1 MKDKEETARTDHPSL
16 EACLTKSL
24 GRYRRD
30 NGAKTAG
37 GDTQRLF
44 AASQRL
50 AAEVSRMFGPEP
62 DIADRHYWLET
73 MMNHIPDYIYAKD
86 LEGRFLIAN
95 RATVA
100 DNGFAEMKDIIGK
113 TDYDLH
119 PAEMIGHMAATER
132 QVIETG
138 QPIFGM
144 EERAFVSKGYER
156 WLMTSKVPLRN
167 KQGETIGIV
176 GISRDISDRK
186 KAERLLVG
194 QARLLEMIATST
206 PLADFFNELILMIE
220 AHLPGIVGSIL
231 LLSPDGRQLLSGAA
245 PGLDEAYC
253 SAIHGLAIGPKAGS
267 CGTAAWRG
275 EPVVV
280 ADVLSDPL
288 WEDYAGL
295 IRPLGYRS
303 CWSTPIQSY
312 QGQVLG
318 TFALYSRDVGVPSV
332 EQNDMI
338 SMAAH
343 LAGIAIERR
352 QSEERI
358 QFMAHHDALT
368 GLPNRVLFDER
379 VASALQQARVSG
391 QWVALAFLDLDN
403 FKLINDTLGHN
414 AGDELL
420 RVVAGRML
428 ACVRKSDMIVRVGG
442 DEFIILLNG
451 LPPERSI
458 VLSRL
463 EDIRAAIGAPLVLG
477 GRSLQVSCSMGV
489 VCYPDHGETA
499 SELLANA
506 DSAMYR
512 AKEIGRNNLQLF
524 DVEMALKAHE
534 KLRRH
539 EELRD
544 AIARGEFVLHYQPQM
559 NLKTQRIFAAES
571 LLRWQHPQRGMVLPG
586 EFIPLAEETGL
597 IVPIGDWVLN
607 EACRQNKAWQDAGL
621 PSIVVSVNVSA
632 RQFKERNW
640 VSRVAEAL
648 EVSGLEAR
656 YLELEVT
663 ESLIMQDVVT
673 AVATMHELEALGVH
687 LAIDDFGTGYSSLS
701 ALKSFPVRR
710 LKIDR
715 SFVQDIPDDADDMAI
730 TGAIISLAQKL
741 QMQVIAEGVETQAQV
756 DFLAASGC
764 DDIQGYFI
772 SRPVGAAAFVALLAG

>member
-1 MKDKEETARTDHPSL
+1 M
-16 EACLTKSL
+16 TKNL
-24 GRYRRD
+24 NRARRD
-30 NGAKTAG
+30 SGARVASND
-37 GDTQRLF
+37 DTQRLI

-50 AAEVSRMFGPEP
+50 AAEVSRMFGEEP

-73 MMNHIPDYIYAKD
+73 MVNHIPDYIYAKD
-86 LEGRFLIAN
+86 LDGRFLIAN

-100 DNGFAEMKDIIGK
+100 DNGFEEMQQLLGK

-119 PAEMIGHMAATER
+119 PAEAVDHMAATER

-167 KQGETIGIV
+167 KQGQTIGIV
-176 GISRDISDRK
+176 GVSRDITDRK
-186 KAERLLVG
+186 KAERLLLG
-194 QARLLEMIATST
+194 QARLLEMIAKST
-206 PLADFFNELILMIE
+206 PLTEFFNELILMIE
-220 AHLPGIVGSIL
+220 AHLPGIIGSVL
-231 LLSPDGRQLLSGAA
+231 LLSPDGRHLVTGAA
-245 PGLDEAYC
+245 PGLDDAFC
-253 SAIHGLAIGPKAGS
+253 AAIHGAAIGPKVGS

-275 EPVVV
+275 EPVIV
-280 ADVLSDPL
+280 ADILTDPL
-288 WEDYAGL
+288 WEDYTDL
-295 IRPLGYRS
+295 IRPFGYRS
-303 CWSTPIQSY
+303 CWSTPIRSY
-312 QGQVLG
+312 QGKVLG
-318 TFALYSRDVGVPSV
+318 TFALYSCEPGNPTA
-332 EQNDMI
+332 EQSELI

-379 VASALQQARVSG
+379 VASALQQVRASG
-391 QWVALAFLDLDN
+391 QWLALAFLDLDN
-403 FKLINDTLGHN
+403 FKLINDTLGHH

-420 RVVAGRML
+420 RIVAARML

-451 LPPERSI
+451 LPAESRL

-463 EDIRAAIGAPLVLG
+463 ENIRLAIGAPMVVA

-489 VCYPDHGETA
+489 ACYPDHGQTA
-499 SELLANA
+499 TELLANA

-512 AKEIGRNNLQLF
+512 AKEVGRNNLQLF
-524 DVEMALKAHE
+524 DAEMAAKAHE
-534 KLRRH
+534 RLLRH

-544 AIARGEFVLHYQPQM
+544 AVTRGEFVLHYQPQL
-559 NLKTQRIFAAES
+559 NLKTGRIFAAES
-571 LLRWQHPQRGMVLPG
+571 LLRWQHPQRGLIAPAD
-586 EFIPLAEETGL
+586 FIPLAEETGL
-597 IVPIGDWVLN
+597 IVPIGDWVLS
-607 EACRQNKAWQDAGL
+607 EACRQNRAWQDAGL
-621 PSIVVSVNVSA
+621 PPMVVSVNVSA

-640 VSRVAEAL
+640 ASRVAAAL
-648 EVSGLEAR
+648 EESGLEAR
-656 YLELEVT
+656 YLELELT
-663 ESLIMQDVVT
+663 ESLIMQDVGS
-673 AVATMHELEALGVH
+673 AIATMHELEALGVH

-715 SFVQDIPDDADDMAI
+715 SFVQDIPGDADDMAI

-756 DFLAASGC
+756 DFLRASGC

-772 SRPVGAAAFVALLAG
+772 SRPVMPDALAALLSR

>member
-1 MKDKEETARTDHPSL
+1 M
-16 EACLTKSL
+16 TKSL
-24 GRYRRD
+24 DRYRRD
-30 NGAKTAG
+30 NGAKVASND
-37 GDTQRLF
+37 DTQRLI

-50 AAEVSRMFGPEP
+50 AAEVSRMFAPET

-73 MMNHIPDYIYAKD
+73 MVNHIPDYIYAKD

-100 DNGFAEMKDIIGK
+100 DNGFEEMQDLVGK

-119 PAEMIGHMAATER
+119 PAEMVSHMAATER

-144 EERAFVSKGYER
+144 EERAFVSKGKER

-167 KQGETIGIV
+167 KQGATIGIV
-176 GISRDISDRK
+176 GVSRDITDRK
-186 KAERLLVG
+186 KAERLLLG
-194 QARLLEMIATST
+194 QARLLELIATST
-206 PLADFFNELILMIE
+206 PLTEFFNELILMIE
-220 AHLPGIVGSIL
+220 AHLPGIIGSIL
-231 LLSPDGRQLLSGAA
+231 LLSPDGRNLLTGAA
-245 PGLDEAYC
+245 PGLDDAYC
-253 SAIHGLAIGPKAGS
+253 AAIHGVAIGPKVGS

-275 EPVVV
+275 EPVFV
-280 ADVLSDPL
+280 ADILSDPL
-288 WEDYAGL
+288 WEDYTEL
-295 IRPLGYRS
+295 VRPFGYRS
-303 CWSTPIQSY
+303 CWSMPIRSY

-318 TFALYSRDVGVPSV
+318 TFALYSREVGVPSA
-332 EQNDMI
+332 EQNDLI

-379 VASALQQARVSG
+379 VASALQQARVTG

-403 FKLINDTLGHN
+403 FKLINDTLGHH

-420 RVVAGRML
+420 RIVAGRML

-451 LPPERSI
+451 LPPESSI
-458 VLSRL
+458 MLSRL
-463 EDIRAAIGAPLVLG
+463 EAIRAAIGAPLVLA

-489 VCYPDHGETA
+489 VCYPDHGQSAT
-499 SELLANA
+499 ELLANA

-512 AKEIGRNNLQLF
+512 AKEVGRNNLQVF
-524 DVEMALKAHE
+524 NAEMASKAHE
-534 KLRRH
+534 KLLRH

-544 AIARGEFVLHYQPQM
+544 AVTRGEFVLHYQPQM
-559 NLKTQRIFAAES
+559 NMKTGRIFAAES
-571 LLRWQHPQRGMVLPG
+571 LLRWQHPERGLVSPG

-607 EACRQNKAWQDAGL
+607 EACRQNRAWQDAGL
-621 PSIVVSVNVSA
+621 PPIVVSVNVSA

-648 EVSGLEAR
+648 EESGLAAR
-656 YLELEVT
+656 YLELELT
-663 ESLIMQDVVT
+663 ESLIMQDVGT
-673 AVATMHELEALGVH
+673 AIATMHELEALGVH

-715 SFVQDIPDDADDMAI
+715 SFVQDIPGDEDDKAI

-741 QMQVIAEGVETQAQV
+741 QMQVIAEGVETQEQV

-772 SRPVGAAAFVALLAG
+772 SRPVGPAAFVALLAG

>member
-1 MKDKEETARTDHPSL
+1 M
-16 EACLTKSL
+16 TKSL
-24 GRYRRD
+24 DRFRRD
-30 NGAKTAG
+30 GGARVASND
-37 GDTQRLF
+37 DTQRLI

-86 LEGRFLIAN
+86 LDGRFLIAN
-95 RATVA
+95 QATVA
-100 DNGFAEMKDIIGK
+100 DNGFQEMQEIVGK
-113 TDYDLH
+113 TDFDLH
-119 PAEMIGHMAATER
+119 PPELVGHMAATER

-138 QPIFGM
+138 QSIFGM
-144 EERAFVSKGYER
+144 EEKAFVSKGKER

-167 KQGETIGIV
+167 KQGATIGIV
-176 GISRDISDRK
+176 GVSRDITDRK
-186 KAERLLVG
+186 RAERLLLG
-194 QARLLEMIATST
+194 QARLLELIATST
-206 PLADFFNELILMIE
+206 PLNVFFHELIMMIE
-220 AHLPGIVGSIL
+220 AHLPGIIGSIL
-231 LLSPDGRQLLSGAA
+231 LLSADKKHLLTGAA
-245 PGLDEAYC
+245 PGLDTAYC
-253 SAIHGLAIGPKAGS
+253 AAIHGVQIGPKVGS

-275 EPVVV
+275 EPVFVE
-280 ADVLSDPL
+280 DIMTDPL
-288 WEDYAGL
+288 WEDYADFVK
-295 IRPLGYRS
+295 PFGYRS
-303 CWSTPIQSY
+303 CWSTPIRSY
-312 QGQVLG
+312 QGDVLG
-318 TFALYSRDVGVPSV
+318 TFALYSCSAGIPTTEES
-332 EQNDMI
+332 ELI

-379 VASALQQARVSG
+379 VAAALQQARASG

-403 FKLINDTLGHN
+403 FKLINDTLGHK

-420 RVVAGRML
+420 CVVAARML
-428 ACVRKSDMIVRVGG
+428 ACVRKSDTIVRVGG

-451 LPPERSI
+451 LPADNDI
-458 VLSRL
+458 VVSRL
-463 EDIRAAIGAPLVLG
+463 EKIRAAIGAPMVLD

-489 VCYPDHGETA
+489 VCYPDHGQTA
-499 SELLANA
+499 TELLANA

-512 AKEIGRNNLQLF
+512 AKEVGRNNLQVF
-524 DVEMALKAHE
+524 DAEMAAKAHE
-534 KLRRH
+534 RLQRH
-539 EELRD
+539 EELRN
-544 AIARGEFVLHYQPQM
+544 AVAHGEFVLHYQPQM
-559 NLKTQRIFAAES
+559 NLKTNRIFAAES
-571 LLRWQHPQRGMVLPG
+571 LLRWQHPQRGLISPG

-621 PSIVVSVNVSA
+621 PPIVVSVNVSA
-632 RQFKERNW
+632 RQFRERNW
-640 VSRVAEAL
+640 VSRVATAL
-648 EVSGLEAR
+648 EESGLDAC
-656 YLELEVT
+656 YLELELT
-663 ESLIMQDVVT
+663 ESLIMQDVGS
-673 AVATMHELEALGVH
+673 AIATMHELEALGVH

-715 SFVQDIPDDADDMAI
+715 SFVQDIPGDADDKAI

-756 DFLAASGC
+756 DFLRASGC

-772 SRPVGAAAFVALLAG
+772 SRPVGATAFVALLSG

>member
-1 MKDKEETARTDHPSL
+1 M
-16 EACLTKSL
+16 TKSL